1 MNIKTFIA
9 LPLVIAASIVV
20 AVLLVISLQATTF
33 AADSTETDKDKKTE
47 VSKEVTYT
55 YVAQPGD
62 SYSKIARKAVQTYG
76 LKHKVDLSQSRIMY
90 AETNLTQ
97 EADSPLLVQGQKVEI
112 KESVVKSWVEK
123 AKDLSNDQAAK
134 WDKYTVGVNFNT
146 DSVGESRS

>member
-9 LPLVIAASIVV
+9 LPLVIAASI
-20 AVLLVISLQATTF
+20 AAALLLVVSMQATV
-33 AADSTETDKDKKTE
+33 AAVDNTNTNKDKKTKA
-47 VSKEVTYT
+47 SKEVTYT

-97 EADSPLLVQGQKVEI
+97 EADSPLLLQGQKVEI
-112 KESVVKSWVEK
+112 KESVIKSWVEK

-146 DSVGESRS
+146 DNVGESRS